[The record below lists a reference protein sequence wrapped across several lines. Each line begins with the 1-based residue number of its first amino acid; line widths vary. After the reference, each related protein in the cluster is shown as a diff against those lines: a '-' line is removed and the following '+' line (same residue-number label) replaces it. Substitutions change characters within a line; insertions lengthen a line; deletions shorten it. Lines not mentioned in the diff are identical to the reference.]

1 MSKHLEETGDS
12 NQQRVLT
19 QDHIIQ
25 KEMTRESLLRL
36 REIGKIL
43 PPIDAEAL
51 VREGREAKDKS
62 DN

>member
-1 MSKHLEETGDS
+1 MSKNIEDTSEL
-12 NQQRVLT
+12 NQQQVLT

-36 REIGKIL
+36 REIGKTL

-51 VREGREAKDKS
+51 VREGREGKDKS